1 MKPLFISL
9 ILTAA
14 CLHHSVC
21 AEKPSAPANRVF
33 ETPIEAADAF
43 IAAAK
48 TGENAPLLEIFG
60 TKHRD
65 LIGTIDPEL
74 NRELRAR
81 FAKIAEDRR
90 PFRFNDNGSVTI
102 DVGYEE
108 LPFPIP
114 QVKTDA
120 GWPLST
126 DA

>member
-1 MKPLFISL
+1 MKTLFISL

-60 TKHRD
+60 TKNRD
-65 LIGTIDPEL
+65 LIGTVDPERD
-74 NRELRAR
+74 RELPAR
-81 FAKIAEDRR
+81 FANTAEDRR
-90 PFRFNDNGSVTI
+90 AFRF
-102 DVGYEE
+102 
-108 LPFPIP
+108 
-114 QVKTDA
+114 TDD
-120 GWPLST
+120 
-126 DA
+126 DAFTNVFAPEDL